1 MGSVQNL
8 AKFSIQSFNV
18 LVSKVN
24 SAIWCWDKNTI
35 GAIRPVVY
43 NVEAV
48 RQARC
53 LALRTIG
60 MLESTLLLLEKDSKL
75 RDDYVCK
82 LNYCQNFLASTQG
95 I

>member
-1 MGSVQNL
+1 MGAVQNL
-8 AKFSIQSFNV
+8 AKVSIRSFNT

-24 SAIWCWDKNTI
+24 SAVWCWDKNAI
-35 GAIRPVVY
+35 GGIRPVVY
-43 NVEAV
+43 NPEAV
-48 RQARC
+48 RQARYD
-53 LALRTIG
+53 AYQMIG

-75 RDDYVCK
+75 RDDYVYR